1 MSKCLQIGS
10 CVFSYP
16 EQGTNPGWGEDAT
29 CWAIAVT
36 NQLNTISQPNDI
48 TLRSVII
55 CNNINSCNSFPCG
68 KTLGIGATKV
78 RFSSTLV
85 RSFCLDYTATR
96 LGTVCNSCTP
106 TYESGLISGIY
117 DGTNWDFTHDFLGC
131 AGLDFNID
139 SSGQIYYFTDS
150 QKGQGTIK
158 LKATTIAQ

>member
-1 MSKCLQIGS
+1 MDWQEHACFVVKLVETNVRKAFFQLRESGDHNRKVYAWKPTGHRIRTTD
-10 CVFSYP
+10 P
-16 EQGTNPGWGEDAT
+16 ETQRTFRWL
-29 CWAIAVT
+29 V
-36 NQLNTISQPNDI
+36 
-48 TLRSVII
+48 
-55 CNNINSCNSFPCG
+55 SFPCG